1 MKVCSQEM
9 HGCMFGVVVIQV
21 ITWIL
26 VSALLFY
33 RGINNLWKAQPQ
45 VNITTWNTTLIQSE
59 DPTMKGYTAGVIILI
74 IASIMIVIGPTFI
87 IVVVVEKCYRK
98 RKFKKLPQEDL
109 PPKYEDVV
117 LQEMAPR
124 YSSLFLNNERVE

>member
-9 HGCMFGVVVIQV
+9 HGCMFGVVVIQI

-33 RGINNLWKAQPQ
+33 RGINNLLKAQPQ
-45 VNITTWNTTLIQSE
+45 LNDTTWNSTLIQSE
-59 DPTMKGYTAGVIILI
+59 DPAMKGYTVGVIILI

-87 IVVVVEKCYRK
+87 IVVIIEKCYRK
-98 RKFKKLPQEDL
+98 HKFKKVCKHFPAILS
-109 PPKYEDVV
+109 V
-117 LQEMAPR
+117 
-124 YSSLFLNNERVE
+124 SL